1 MSLADFKTGK
11 YNFTVKIGDKASNS
25 WDFWVYP
32 DSVEMPETGDLYISD
47 VFDDKAEEV
56 LKNGGNVLLTA
67 AGKVKYGNDVKQH
80 YLPVFWNTSWFKM
93 RPPHTTGATID
104 TTHPMYAD
112 FPTDDWTNLNW
123 WELVN
128 KAQVMN
134 LAQFPAEY
142 QSPMQPIDTWHLNRK
157 LGMVVEGKV
166 HNGKLLMTTFDI
178 AGKLDQRPV
187 ARQMRKSILAYMNSD
202 KFNPSLIIDPALI
215 HNLYENETEPIK
227 MYTNDNPDELKPVLK

>member
-1 MSLADFKTGK
+1 MPDTG
-11 YNFTVKIGDKASNS
+11 N
-25 WDFWVYP
+25 
-32 DSVEMPETGDLYISD
+32 LYISD